1 VADADVA
8 LTTALAGLS
17 PPGVLAGHRVI
28 APRDGDAL
36 FPSER
41 VAFQR
46 SVSKVIRQ
54 SGAARIVARGLLGSL
69 GYTDIAIPRSETGA
83 PVWPSGVIGSL
94 AHDEDVAVAAIARVG
109 RFSGL
114 GIDVEPAVPLPPG
127 LSSLIATPAERR
139 CYPPEI
145 IGSRILFSIKESVY
159 KALNPLDGIFLDFQD
174 VEVDLSAHRAVTR
187 SGRTIRFAFT
197 TAPRVLAIA
206 FA

>member
-1 VADADVA
+1 VRDVADADVA

-145 IGSRILFSIKESVY
+145 I
-159 KALNPLDGIFLDFQD
+159 
-174 VEVDLSAHRAVTR
+174 
-187 SGRTIRFAFT
+187 
-197 TAPRVLAIA
+197 
-206 FA
+206 